1 MDVGDLILILIMGF
15 VFKIEA
21 FTDLRSYGKKPTY
34 KVYALKLPDTLNFA
48 GEKIPMD
55 TPDLR
60 ERLDSELLVNT
71 YWQSNM
77 MVMLKRANK
86 FFPKIEKFLNLI
98 NKIFH
103 IFIFYKF

>member
-1 MDVGDLILILIMGF
+1 MKNTIMRLFWCSLAFLILILIMGF

-48 GEKIPMD
+48 GEKIPLD

-60 ERLDSELLVNT
+60 ERFDRELLVNT

-77 MVMLKRANK
+77 MLMLKRANK
-86 FFPKIEKFLNLI
+86 FFPKIEI
-98 NKIFH
+98 NRIK
-103 IFIFYKF
+103 KE